1 MEPVAGMMAVEMM
14 VVDIVAKMRR
24 LGAHVSIAGGLDQAV
39 IRIVALDGN
48 ALQIFSSS
56 PRIWLSVMPNQA
68 SINKFK
74 HACTRQGVGPV
85 FIHAKYLINLASDK
99 KSLEE
104 ISIKSLIHDLNV
116 ANTIGA
122 KGVVVHLGSHQG
134 RGFAAAKDQLI
145 KNIKLILQGSEGT
158 SQLLIENS
166 AGQKGKIA
174 SQLEEISLILKAIN
188 SSRLGWCLDTCH
200 AWAAGYTCGKDSGN
214 TLVENDI
221 VKQAKSLK
229 ILDKLMVLHVNDSR
243 DSFASG
249 RDRHANLGEG
259 LMGKKVL
266 SAYVNHPDLVKLPL
280 ILEVP
285 GFDGQGPDKKNLDIL
300 KNLC

>member
-1 MEPVAGMMAVEMM
+1 MTVSVTMIMTARAV
-14 VVDIVAKMRR
+14 IAAKRRR

-39 IRIVALDGN
+39 VRVKAMGGS

-56 PRIWLSVMPNQA
+56 PRMWLSAMPSKE
-68 SINKFK
+68 SIEVFK
-74 HACTRQGVGPV
+74 KACADSDVKPV
-85 FIHAKYLINLASDK
+85 FIHAKYLVNLASDK

-104 ISIKSLIHDLNV
+104 VSVKSLIHDLNV
-116 ANTIGA
+116 ANAIGA
-122 KGVVVHLGSHQG
+122 KGVVVHLGGHRG
-134 RGFAAAKDQLI
+134 RGFAIVKDQLI
-145 KNIKLILQGSEGT
+145 KNINLILQGSLG
-158 SQLLIENS
+158 QARLLIENS
-166 AGQKGKIA
+166 AGQQGKIA
-174 SQLEEISLILKAIN
+174 SQLEEISFILKAIN

-200 AWAAGYTCGKDSGN
+200 AWSAGYTAGEASGN

-243 DSFASG
+243 DGFGSG
-249 RDRHANLGEG
+249 RDRHENLGEG

-266 SAYVNHPDLVKLPL
+266 SEYVNHPDLKHLPL
-280 ILEVP
+280 IIEVP

-300 KNLC
+300 KSLTK